1 MHIGDFKESYAADEA
16 LFRTP
21 TARAWLGVLLG
32 VLLAFPFL
40 ASDYLV
46 YLANLVGVFAIAAL
60 GLNTLTGYTG
70 QISLGHAAFMGIG
83 AYTSALL
90 YTKAGLSFWPS
101 FVLAGL
107 VAGLVGAV
115 LAIPCLRV
123 REDFLAITTMGIN
136 FVIEAVFLY
145 IPFFGAGM
153 GIGGINPP
161 SLLGSELGKPAF
173 LGLVVLVI
181 LLTIAADR
189 WLARSWIGLGWAAV
203 REDEQAAGAMG
214 IDVVRMKVLA
224 FTLGSAGAGLAGS
237 LYAHFLTFIMP
248 VNFSFGQSMVIL
260 SMVVFGGIGTLRG
273 PIVGAIVLGAL
284 PEISRPAMEYRTLLY
299 GMLLLLL
306 MRFQPDGILGEAS
319 LVVRGWRALRR
330 GRVTAGPTADN

>member
-1 MHIGDFKESYAADEA
+1 VLSGYLITVLITIGIYIILA
-16 LFRTP
+16 L
-21 TARAWLGVLLG
+21 
-32 VLLAFPFL
+32 
-40 ASDYLV
+40 S
-46 YLANLVGVFAIAAL
+46 
-60 GLNTLTGYTG
+60 LNIITGYAG

-123 REDFLAITTMGIN
+123 RDDFLAITTMGIN
-136 FVIEAVFLY
+136 FVIEAIFLY

-161 SLLGSELGKPAF
+161 SLFGTELSKAAF
-173 LGLVVLVI
+173 LVLVLLVI

-189 WLARSWIGLGWAAV
+189 WLARSWIGLGWAAI

-214 IDVVRMKVLA
+214 IDVVRFKVLA
-224 FTLGSAGAGLAGS
+224 FTLGSAVAGLAGS

-248 VNFSFGQSMVIL
+248 VNFSFGQSIVIL

-306 MRFQPDGILGEAS
+306 MRFQPDGILGERS
-319 LVVRGWRALRR
+319 LVVRGWRTVARNLRN
-330 GRVTAGPTADN
+330 AKPTTDN

>member
-1 MHIGDFKESYAADEA
+1 MLSG
-16 LFRTP
+16 
-21 TARAWLGVLLG
+21 
-32 VLLAFPFL
+32 
-40 ASDYLV
+40 YLV
-46 YLANLVGVFAIAAL
+46 TVLITIGIYVILALS
-60 GLNTLTGYTG
+60 LNIITGYAG

-90 YTKAGLSFWPS
+90 YTKAGLSFWPA

-123 REDFLAITTMGIN
+123 RDDFLAITTMGIN

-153 GIGGINPP
+153 GIGGVNPP

-181 LLTIAADR
+181 LLTTAADR
-189 WLARSWIGLGWAAV
+189 WLTRSWVGLGWAAI

-214 IDVVRMKVLA
+214 IDVVRFKVLA
-224 FTLGSAGAGLAGS
+224 FMLGSAGAGLAGS

-248 VNFSFGQSMVIL
+248 VNFSFGQSIVIL

-299 GMLLLLL
+299 GVLLLLL
-306 MRFQPDGILGEAS
+306 MRFQPDGILGDGS
-319 LVVRGWRALRR
+319 LIVRGWRRLVRSKSN
-330 GRVTAGPTADN
+330 VKPTTDN

>member
-1 MHIGDFKESYAADEA
+1 VLSGYTITVLITIGIYIILA
-16 LFRTP
+16 L
-21 TARAWLGVLLG
+21 
-32 VLLAFPFL
+32 
-40 ASDYLV
+40 S
-46 YLANLVGVFAIAAL
+46 
-60 GLNTLTGYTG
+60 LNIITGYAG

-83 AYTSALL
+83 AYASALL
-90 YTKAGLSFWPS
+90 YTKAGFSFWPS
-101 FVLAGL
+101 FLMAGL
-107 VAGLVGAV
+107 IAGLVGAI

-136 FVIEAVFLY
+136 FVVEAVFLY

-153 GIGGINPP
+153 GIGGIDPP
-161 SLLGSELGKPAF
+161 SVFGTEISKSGF
-173 LGLVVLVI
+173 LGLVLVVI

-189 WLARSWIGLGWAAV
+189 WLTRSWIGLAWAAI

-214 IDVVRMKVLA
+214 IDVVRFKVLA

-248 VNFSFGQSMVIL
+248 VNFGFAQSIVIL

-299 GMLLLLL
+299 GVLLLLL
-306 MRFQPDGILGEAS
+306 MRFQPDGIFGEQS
-319 LVVRGWRALRR
+319 VVVRGWRALLRYR
-330 GRVTAGPTADN
+330 FNAKPTTDN

>member
-1 MHIGDFKESYAADEA
+1 MLSGYLITVLITIGIYIILA
-16 LFRTP
+16 L
-21 TARAWLGVLLG
+21 
-32 VLLAFPFL
+32 
-40 ASDYLV
+40 S
-46 YLANLVGVFAIAAL
+46 
-60 GLNTLTGYTG
+60 LNTITGYAG

-90 YTKAGLSFWPS
+90 YTKAGLSFWPA
-101 FVLAGL
+101 FILAGL
-107 VAGLVGAV
+107 MAGLVGAL

-136 FVIEAVFLY
+136 FVVEAVFLY

-153 GIGGINPP
+153 GIGGIDPP
-161 SLLGSELGKPAF
+161 TLLGKEIGKSGF
-173 LGLVVLVI
+173 LVLVLLVI

-189 WLARSWIGLGWAAV
+189 WLVRSWLGLGWAAI

-214 IDVVRMKVLA
+214 IDVVRFKVLA
-224 FTLGSAGAGLAGS
+224 FAFGSAGAGLAGS

-248 VNFSFGQSMVIL
+248 VNFSFAQSMVIL

-299 GMLLLLL
+299 GILLLLL
-306 MRFQPDGILGEAS
+306 MRFQPGGILGEQS
-319 LVVRGWRALRR
+319 LVPQAWRRLTRKPGNAK
-330 GRVTAGPTADN
+330 

>member
-1 MHIGDFKESYAADEA
+1 MLSG
-16 LFRTP
+16 
-21 TARAWLGVLLG
+21 
-32 VLLAFPFL
+32 
-40 ASDYLV
+40 YLV
-46 YLANLVGVFAIAAL
+46 TVLITIGIYVILALS
-60 GLNTLTGYTG
+60 LNMITGYAG

-90 YTKAGLSFWPS
+90 YTKAGLPFWPA
-101 FVLAGL
+101 FILAG
-107 VAGLVGAV
+107 VAAGLVGII

-136 FVIEAVFLY
+136 FVVEATFLY
-145 IPFFGAGM
+145 VPFFGAGM

-161 SLLGSELGKPAF
+161 SLFGQEISRPSF
-173 LGLVVLVI
+173 LVLVLAVILVV
-181 LLTIAADR
+181 IAVDR
-189 WLARSWIGLGWAAV
+189 WLTRSWTGLAWAAL
-203 REDEQAAGAMG
+203 REDEEAAGAMG
-214 IDVVRMKVLA
+214 IDVVRFKVLA

-248 VNFSFGQSMVIL
+248 VNFGFGQSIVIL

-299 GMLLLLL
+299 GVLLLLL
-306 MRFQPDGILGEAS
+306 MRYQPEGILGEHS
-319 LVVRGWRALRR
+319 LLVRSWNALR
-330 GRVTAGPTADN
+330 GRAAPMGN

>member
-1 MHIGDFKESYAADEA
+1 VLSGYLITVLITIGIYIILA
-16 LFRTP
+16 L
-21 TARAWLGVLLG
+21 
-32 VLLAFPFL
+32 
-40 ASDYLV
+40 S
-46 YLANLVGVFAIAAL
+46 
-60 GLNTLTGYTG
+60 LNVITGYAG

-90 YTKAGLSFWPS
+90 YTTAGFSFWLAFPA
-101 FVLAGL
+101 AGL

-136 FVIEAVFLY
+136 FVVEAIFLY
-145 IPFFGAGM
+145 VPFFGAGM
-153 GIGGINPP
+153 GIGGINSPA
-161 SLLGSELGKPAF
+161 LFGTEVGKTGF
-173 LGLVVLVI
+173 LAVVLAVI
-181 LLTIAADR
+181 LLVIAGDR
-189 WLARSWIGLGWAAV
+189 WLTRSWIGLAWSAI
-203 REDEQAAGAMG
+203 REDEEAAGAMG
-214 IDVVRMKVLA
+214 IDVVRFKVLA

-248 VNFSFGQSMVIL
+248 VNFNFAQSMVIL

-299 GMLLLLL
+299 GVLLLLL
-306 MRFQPDGILGEAS
+306 MRFQPDGMLGEQSVLLRGVRAS
-319 LVVRGWRALRR
+319 ARKLRNATR
-330 GRVTAGPTADN
+330 TPGD

>member
-1 MHIGDFKESYAADEA
+1 MLSG
-16 LFRTP
+16 
-21 TARAWLGVLLG
+21 
-32 VLLAFPFL
+32 
-40 ASDYLV
+40 YLV
-46 YLANLVGVFAIAAL
+46 TVLITIGIYVILALS
-60 GLNTLTGYTG
+60 LNIITGYAG

-90 YTKAGLSFWPS
+90 YTKAGLGFWPA

-123 REDFLAITTMGIN
+123 RDDFLAITTMGIN

-173 LGLVVLVI
+173 LALVVLVI

-299 GMLLLLL
+299 GVLLLLL
-306 MRFQPDGILGEAS
+306 MRFQPEGILGEGS
-319 LVVRGWRALRR
+319 TIVRGWRRLVR
-330 GRVTAGPTADN
+330 GTSNVHPTTDN

>member
-1 MHIGDFKESYAADEA
+1 MLSG
-16 LFRTP
+16 
-21 TARAWLGVLLG
+21 
-32 VLLAFPFL
+32 
-40 ASDYLV
+40 YLV
-46 YLANLVGVFAIAAL
+46 TVLINIGIYVILALS
-60 GLNTLTGYTG
+60 LNIITGYAG

-90 YTKAGLSFWPS
+90 YTKAGFSFWPA
-101 FVLAGL
+101 FLVAGL
-107 VAGLVGAV
+107 VTGLVGAV

-136 FVIEAVFLY
+136 FVVEATFLY
-145 IPFFGAGM
+145 VPFFGAGM

-161 SLLGSELGKPAF
+161 SLFGREVSKPGF
-173 LGLVVLVI
+173 LILVVGVI
-181 LLTIAADR
+181 LAVIVVDR
-189 WLARSWIGLGWAAV
+189 WLIRSWIGLAWSAI
-203 REDEQAAGAMG
+203 REDEGAAGAMG
-214 IDVVRMKVLA
+214 IDVVRFKVFA

-248 VNFSFGQSMVIL
+248 VNFSFGQSIVIL

-299 GMLLLLL
+299 GVLLLLL
-306 MRFQPDGILGEAS
+306 MRYQPDGILGERS
-319 LVVRGWRALRR
+319 LLVRAWNALLRR
-330 GRVTAGPTADN
+330 TASTVQ